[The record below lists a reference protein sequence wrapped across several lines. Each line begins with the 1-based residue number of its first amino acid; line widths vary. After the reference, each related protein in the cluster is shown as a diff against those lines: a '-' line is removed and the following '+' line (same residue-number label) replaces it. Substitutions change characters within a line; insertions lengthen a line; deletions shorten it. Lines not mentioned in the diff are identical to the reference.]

1 MRPPAQTFNN
11 LLCVA
16 ALVASVVGVASPVSA
31 QSPDPTARIAAFA
44 SASTDP
50 PAASAPAPSGD
61 ALPLGRSSGFRG
73 LGGGD
78 NGADASTPGA
88 TGGGYLLS
96 TAGALG
102 LVIGLVLGARWVV
115 VKFTGRPL
123 TASSTAVEL
132 LSRTAVAPKSHVLLV
147 RVGRRVLVV
156 GDAGGALRP
165 LGEIDDADEVA
176 DLLGAVTASRPGSV
190 TQSFGGLLDR
200 FNRDQD
206 ASELR
211 RTEGTDDSEQHTG
224 AARDAL
230 SGLKSRLKNLGG
242 A

>member
-1 MRPPAQTFNN
+1 VRPTARMIRN
-11 LLCVA
+11 LLCAA
-16 ALVASVVGVASPVSA
+16 ALGASALGVITPASA
-31 QSPDPTARIAAFA
+31 QAADPTARIAAH
-44 SASTDP
+44 
-50 PAASAPAPSGD
+50 AAADAPTGD
-61 ALPLGRSSGFRG
+61 ALPLGRSSGARG
-73 LGGGD
+73 IGGGAAA
-78 NGADASTPGA
+78 GEHTAAT

-102 LVIGLVLGARWVV
+102 LVIGLVLAARWLI
-115 VKFTGRPL
+115 VKFSGRPL
-123 TASSTAVEL
+123 AAPSTAVEL
-132 LSRTAVAPKSHVLLV
+132 LSRTAVAPKSHVLLL

-200 FNRDQD
+200 FNRDHD
-206 ASELR
+206 AADQR
-211 RTEGTDDSEQHTG
+211 RTEGADDSEQHAG
-224 AARDAL
+224 AALDAL

>member
-1 MRPPAQTFNN
+1 M
-11 LLCVA
+11 
-16 ALVASVVGVASPVSA
+16 
-31 QSPDPTARIAAFA
+31 
-44 SASTDP
+44 
-50 PAASAPAPSGD
+50 
-61 ALPLGRSSGFRG
+61 
-73 LGGGD
+73 
-78 NGADASTPGA
+78 
-88 TGGGYLLS
+88 S

>member
-1 MRPPAQTFNN
+1 MRPPVRTIRN
-11 LLCVA
+11 LIYAA
-16 ALVASVVGVASPVSA
+16 ALGASALSVATSAAA
-31 QSPDPTARIAAFA
+31 QSADPAADPTARIAAH
-44 SASTDP
+44 
-50 PAASAPAPSGD
+50 AAADAPTGD
-61 ALPLGRSSGFRG
+61 ALPLGRSSGVRG
-73 LGGGD
+73 IGGGAAA
-78 NGADASTPGA
+78 GADAAGT

-102 LVIGLVLGARWVV
+102 LVIGLVLATRWLI
-115 VKFTGRPL
+115 VKFSGRPL
-123 TASSTAVEL
+123 AAPSTAVEL
-132 LSRTAVAPKSHVLLV
+132 LSRTAVAPKSHVLLL

-206 ASELR
+206 DTERR
-211 RTEGTDDSEQHTG
+211 RTEGADDSEQHTG
-224 AARDAL
+224 AALDAL
-230 SGLKSRLKNLGG
+230 SGLKNRLNKLGG